1 MYNNAMAPK
10 NVIIVNFIEAYYMQ
24 FDSLTRQRLQWKLTQ
39 KRVQNQRS
47 YADVDQMDLSS

>member
-24 FDSLTRQRLQWKLTQ
+24 IDSLTRQRLQWKLTL
-39 KRVQNQRS
+39 KRVQNQRK
-47 YADVDQMDLSS
+47 LC